1 MRDDRYPALTAAPR
15 FRRWQAARR
24 DRVRE
29 PADIN
34 QEKDPGMNATAAT
47 PATPALSEVGRY
59 CASVLAATAI
69 ESGVDEDGIRRLFAR
84 CAEAG
89 DGFPPECEA
98 AVLAEHANLW
108 ATYRRVKAVMFPDPT
123 PEEFR
128 EGVETA
134 RVIIRDGAR

>member
-1 MRDDRYPALTAAPR
+1 MR
-15 FRRWQAARR
+15 QA
-24 DRVRE
+24 
-29 PADIN
+29 
-34 QEKDPGMNATAAT
+34 G
-47 PATPALSEVGRY
+47 Y
-59 CASVLAATAI
+59 
-69 ESGVDEDGIRRLFAR
+69 
-84 CAEAG
+84 
-89 DGFPPECEA
+89 GFPPECEA